1 MFCPYWRLNYW
12 THVHPPDQVLHA
24 LTKERVKWA
33 LCGNEASKV
42 FVLRQVVSGQT
53 DMSGKTYHVGVTN
66 VEDLT
71 PHLPLLVSLPIVMF
85 QPGIEPM
92 SSWWGVRCSLQ
103 RANYPME
110 IVWMPAWQCTLF
122 LPFFEVSR
130 FSQLPAVASYW
141 FWELADVSHIE
152 LIGHFRQPPLH
163 GYLFNFNSH
172 LWMVVNVINQT
183 TMATDHVKKY
193 TFM

>member
-1 MFCPYWRLNYW
+1 M
-12 THVHPPDQVLHA
+12 LHA

-92 SSWWGVRCSLQ
+92 SS
-103 RANYPME
+103 
-110 IVWMPAWQCTLF
+110 
-122 LPFFEVSR
+122 
-130 FSQLPAVASYW
+130 
-141 FWELADVSHIE
+141 
-152 LIGHFRQPPLH
+152 
-163 GYLFNFNSH
+163 
-172 LWMVVNVINQT
+172 
-183 TMATDHVKKY
+183 
-193 TFM
+193 